1 MIEEQNSINLN
12 TPPSGSTD
20 LIQWEF
26 FDPNDPNAKRIFEEK
41 VLGNTSGSTDLKA
54 PKIPKVKRHPGSGNF
69 GQETPGLLR
78 VSKKCKICLSPY
90 RSEITV
96 DLLSGMT
103 YHNIIAKWQEKFPKK
118 LNQVNINSH
127 RKHCDP
133 RAVAKID
140 ANKRELSL
148 VDFSP
153 AVMELYQQKYNET
166 LNKVKT
172 VNLLY
177 DARLRNL
184 WELLSAKKHIEEIKV
199 ADRTGFDKKQLQDL
213 TTAIDEIMK
222 GLTKDLLTHIK
233 IEQGPGTVNVNVLMV
248 QNFRDGI
255 EKFIEDFVDVL
266 VQEIEDPLTRDRVR
280 ERFVEKL
287 DERISP
293 LLDPRKAIIVDAK
306 IIDNEDEE

>member
-1 MIEEQNSINLN
+1 MIEEQNSINFDIGN
-12 TPPSGSTD
+12 SSGSTNVFKSSD
-20 LIQWEF
+20 F
-26 FDPNDPNAKRIFEEK
+26 
-41 VLGNTSGSTDLKA
+41 TSGSID
-54 PKIPKVKRHPGSGNF
+54 PKDPNLPMKLIAQTLEGKQPKVKRHPGSGNYI
-69 GQETPGLLR
+69 QETLGLLR
-78 VSKKCKICLSPY
+78 ISKKCKICKSQY
-90 RSEITV
+90 RNEITM
-96 DLLSGMT
+96 DLLGGMT
-103 YHNIIAKWQEKFPKK
+103 YHGIIAKWKDKIYINP
-118 LNQVNINSH
+118 VNINSH

-133 RAVAKID
+133 RMVAKID

-153 AVMELYQQKYNET
+153 AVMKLYQQKYDET

-177 DARLRNL
+177 DARLRNM
-184 WELLSAKKHIEEIKV
+184 WELLSAKKHIE
-199 ADRTGFDKKQLQDL
+199 DKKKEERTELDKLDL
-213 TTAIDEIMK
+213 HKLTVAIDEIMK

-233 IEQGPGTVNVNVLMV
+233 IEQGPGVTNVNILLV

-293 LLDPRKAIIVDAK
+293 LLDPKMMVIADAK
-306 IIDNEDEE
+306 IVDENEE

>member
-1 MIEEQNSINLN
+1 MTEEQNPIDFNIGNS
-12 TPPSGSTD
+12 SGSTNVFKPSD
-20 LIQWEF
+20 
-26 FDPNDPNAKRIFEEK
+26 FDPGPIDSKDP
-41 VLGNTSGSTDLKA
+41 DLPMKLITQTLDKEIG
-54 PKIPKVKRHPGSGNF
+54 KIPKIKRHTGSGNYI
-69 GQETPGLLR
+69 QETPGLLR
-78 VSKKCKICLSPY
+78 VSKVCKICKSQY
-90 RSEITV
+90 RNEITAA
-96 DLLSGMT
+96 LLSGMT
-103 YHNIIAKWQEKFPKK
+103 YREIIEKWGDKFTK
-118 LNQVNINSH
+118 LNPVNINSH

-133 RAVAKID
+133 RMVAKID

-153 AVMELYQQKYNET
+153 AVMKLYQQKYDET
-166 LNKVKT
+166 LNKVRT

-222 GLTKDLLTHIK
+222 GLTKDLLNHIK
-233 IEQGPGTVNVNVLMV
+233 IETQGPSQINVNVAFV
-248 QNFRDGI
+248 QNFKDSM

-293 LLDPRKAIIVDAK
+293 MLDPKKAIIVDAK
-306 IIDNEDEE
+306 IVDSENEE

>member
-1 MIEEQNSINLN
+1 MIEEQNPKDLN
-12 TPPSGSTD
+12 TLPSGSVD
-20 LIQWEF
+20 SIHWEF
-26 FDPNDPNAKRIFEEK
+26 FDPNDPNEKRLFEEK
-41 VLGNTSGSTDLKA
+41 VFGNSSGSTKGIS
-54 PKIPKVKRHPGSGNF
+54 KQPKVKRHPGSGNYI
-69 GQETPGLLR
+69 QETPGLLR
-78 VSKKCKICLSPY
+78 ISKKCKICKSQY
-90 RSEITV
+90 RNEITM
-96 DLLSGMT
+96 DLLGGMT
-103 YHNIIAKWQEKFPKK
+103 YHGIIAKWKDKIY
-118 LNQVNINSH
+118 LNPVNINSH

-133 RAVAKID
+133 RMVAKID

-153 AVMELYQQKYNET
+153 AVMKLYQQKYDET

-184 WELLSAKKHIEEIKV
+184 WELLSAKKHIE
-199 ADRTGFDKKQLQDL
+199 DKKKEEKTELDKLDL
-213 TTAIDEIMK
+213 HKLTVAIDEIMK

-233 IEQGPGTVNVNVLMV
+233 IEQGPGVTNVNILMV

-293 LLDPRKAIIVDAK
+293 LLDPKMMVTADAK
-306 IIDNEDEE
+306 IVDNENEE